1 MLPQTLVN
9 IFKFWNFELKKFL
22 FKWWSLSLLGVGVG
36 MVMVSAIVC
45 VYYNVIVAWT
55 LYFLYM
61 SFRAVLPWSTCDNEW
76 NTVNCVVDTGD
87 RLPQPSPPTNATNSS
102 SLFNSTY
109 LVNGTLFNQTV
120 FGNMSAAL
128 SAAGNATA
136 VLSGKKMSAS
146 EEFWTWV

>member
-1 MLPQTLVN
+1 MT
-9 IFKFWNFELKKFL
+9 
-22 FKWWSLSLLGVGVG
+22 LSLLGVGVG

-102 SLFNSTY
+102 SLSLTVPILLMVPCSTRQCLETCLPLCLPPEMLQQFCRARKCL
-109 LVNGTLFNQTV
+109 LVKS
-120 FGNMSAAL
+120 FGREYTIL
-128 SAAGNATA
+128 STRIH
-136 VLSGKKMSAS
+136 VSPFIVM
-146 EEFWTWV
+146 